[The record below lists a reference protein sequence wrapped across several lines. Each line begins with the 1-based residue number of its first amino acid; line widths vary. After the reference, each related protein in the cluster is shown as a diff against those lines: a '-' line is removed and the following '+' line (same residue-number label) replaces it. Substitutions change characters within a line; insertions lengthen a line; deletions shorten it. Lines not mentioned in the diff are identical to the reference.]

1 MIKIISKFL
10 TRCFWAFL
18 SLAITL
24 AILLGFVYTYLEFQ
38 LPNVSVL
45 KDAQMQVPLRIYSS
59 DGQLIAQYGSLRRT
73 PISIKQIPPE
83 LIKAVLATEDARY
96 YEHPGV
102 DFVGIIRAA
111 VAVIQSGKKVQG
123 ASTITMQVAR
133 NFFLT
138 RKKTYSRKIKEIL
151 LALKIDKELSKD
163 KVLEL
168 YLNKVYFGKRA
179 YGVAAAAQVYYGKPL
194 NQLTLAQMAMIAGLP
209 QAPSRNNPINNPKQA
224 LKRRNH
230 VLWRMK
236 KVRFITQE
244 QYEEAIRQPITA
256 SFHGRHVQVHAPYF
270 AEMVRQVILSD
281 FGEKAYTEGLSV
293 YTTLSPTLQQNA
305 VDALQKGLLAYTKR
319 HGYRS
324 PTVNLGNPSTA
335 NLKAWQQELAA
346 KGNPAQ
352 LIPAVVLEDDNETMK
367 VLIADGDTITI
378 PWMGLWWARPQLKD
392 GYVGQLPQY
401 ASQIARPGD
410 EIWITQNVNGQWS
423 LTQLPKIQGAIISM
437 NPQNGAILALSGG
450 FDYDFSN
457 FNRAT
462 QAQRQPGSGFKPF
475 IYSAALEKG
484 YTLASI
490 INDAPI
496 VLEDSGENSLWRP
509 HNDTN
514 KFYGPTRLKV
524 GLAKSRNL
532 VSIRLLRAIGIDYTL
547 NYIKRFGFDPN
558 LLPHTLSLALG
569 SGTVTPLQ
577 IASGYAIFANGGY
590 RVTPFFI
597 NKVVAE
603 GGKVIYQQQAQ
614 TACTDCFS
622 GPLPAHT
629 ATRVLTPQNAYLM
642 YDAMQSVIQQGTG
655 RAALSLKRSDLAGKT
670 GTTNKQVDAW
680 FTGFNS
686 HLLTSVWVGF
696 DDLTPIKEYG
706 ARAALPI
713 WINFMKNALQGTP
726 NSAMAEPPNIVTARI
741 DSKDGLL
748 APPGDKNVIF
758 EKFRANLAP
767 THYAQ
772 ANNAPTPPQNTP
784 GMTTNTSGD
793 TDSSSPLF

>member
-1 MIKIISKFL
+1 M
-10 TRCFWAFL
+10 
-18 SLAITL
+18 AITL
-24 AILLGFVYTYLEFQ
+24 AIILGIAYTYLEFQ
-38 LPNVSVL
+38 LPNVGVL
-45 KDAQMQVPLRIYSS
+45 KDAHMQVPLRIYSS

-73 PISIKQIPPE
+73 PVSLQQIPPQ

-102 DFVGIIRAA
+102 DFIGLIRAT
-111 VAVIQSGKKVQG
+111 VAVISTGKKVQG

-179 YGVAAAAQVYYGKPL
+179 YGVAAASQVYYGKPL
-194 NQLTLAQMAMIAGLP
+194 NQLTLPQMAMIAGLP
-209 QAPSRNNPINNPKQA
+209 QAPSRNNPINNPTQA

-230 VLWRMK
+230 VLWRMHHVK
-236 KVRFITQE
+236 FISEQE
-244 QYEEAIRQPITA
+244 YKQAIKAPITA
-256 SFHGRHVQVHAPYF
+256 SFHGRRVQVHAPYF
-270 AEMVRQVILSD
+270 AEMVRQVIVSD
-281 FGEKAYTEGLSV
+281 FGEGAYTAGLSV
-293 YTTLSPTLQQNA
+293 YTTLSPTLQQDSENS
-305 VDALQKGLLAYTKR
+305 LQRGLLAYTKR
-319 HGYRS
+319 HGYRR
-324 PTVNLGNPSTA
+324 PTTNYGDPATANLHNWQNQLAALGNPA
-335 NLKAWQQELAA
+335 H
-346 KGNPAQ
+346 
-352 LIPAVVLEDDNETMK
+352 LIPAAVIEDDDETMK
-367 VLIADGDTITI
+367 VMIADGDIITI

-392 GYVGQLPQY
+392 GYIGTLPKY

-410 EIWITQNVNGQWS
+410 QIWITQNIDGQWS
-423 LTQLPKIQGAIISM
+423 LTQLPKVQGAIISM
-437 NPQNGAILALSGG
+437 DPQNGAILALSGG

-475 IYSAALEKG
+475 IYSAALNKG
-484 YTLASI
+484 YTLASV

-496 VLEDSGENSLWRP
+496 VLQDSGENSLWRP

-547 NYIKRFGFDPN
+547 GYVKRFGFDPR

-577 IASGYAIFANGGY
+577 MASGYAIFANGGY
-590 RVTPFFI
+590 QVTPFFI
-597 NKVVAE
+597 NKVIDE
-603 GGKVIYQQQAQ
+603 NGKAIYKQQAKI
-614 TACTDCFS
+614 ACTNCFT
-622 GPLPAHT
+622 GDKPANI
-629 ATRVLTPQNAYLM
+629 APQVLTSQNAYLM
-642 YDAMQSVIQQGTG
+642 YDAMQSVITQGTG
-655 RAALSLKRSDLAGKT
+655 RAALTLKRTDLAGKT
-670 GTTNKQVDAW
+670 GTTNDQVDAW

-686 HLLTSVWVGF
+686 QLLTSVWVGF
-696 DDLTPIKEYG
+696 DNLTPVKEYG

-713 WINFMKNALQGTP
+713 WIHFMKNALHGVP
-726 NSAMAEPPNIVTARI
+726 EMAMSEPPGIVTARI
-741 DSKDGLL
+741 DSKNGLL
-748 APPGDKNVIF
+748 APPKDKNVIF
-758 EKFRANLAP
+758 EQFRQKYAP
-767 THYAQ
+767 STYAQ
-772 ANNAPTPPQNTP
+772 VASRTPVTNSPSTS
-784 GMTTNTSGD
+784 TT
-793 TDSSSPLF
+793 SSSPDDSGPIF